1 MEGIA
6 LTTEFI
12 GSIFAYLGSVALLA
26 FVVSVV
32 LFGYMA
38 EEESKGNRLFWAAF
52 ASGLLLLYAM
62 VLFLSPDPEW
72 TMWAAQMAM
81 GVLYVPDPPTLQ
93 GMAQGEAVRAMSAA
107 GALGSLAVAALLALR
122 IKTS

>member
-12 GSIFAYLGSVALLA
+12 GSIFAYLGGVVLLA

-38 EEESKGNRLFWAAF
+38 EEESKGNRLFWAEWP
-52 ASGLLLLYAM
+52 L
-62 VLFLSPDPEW
+62 PE
-72 TMWAAQMAM
+72 A
-81 GVLYVPDPPTLQ
+81 
-93 GMAQGEAVRAMSAA
+93 GETAA
-107 GALGSLAVAALLALR
+107 GEEIRLAA
-122 IKTS
+122 